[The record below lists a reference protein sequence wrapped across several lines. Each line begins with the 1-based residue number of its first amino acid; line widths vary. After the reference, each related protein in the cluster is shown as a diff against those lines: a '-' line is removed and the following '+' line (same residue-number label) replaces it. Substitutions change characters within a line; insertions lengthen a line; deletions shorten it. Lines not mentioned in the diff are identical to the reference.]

1 LAERRPVGARRFS
14 ENFII
19 PIIKSRHSARTVQ
32 ISHPH
37 SSFSQLCRW
46 ACIWSGVREMD
57 ASAPAAKM
65 AHDTAVWNEPIRARI
80 NPSSSRAKSSGGTAL
95 SRRTKEAPVQSPSE
109 AAAEETGP
117 CFESRTK
124 AFLSTLSDPAFV
136 IRKDGVIAEAFVPQ
150 NYEFTLIPSAV
161 VGRSI
166 RDLLPPQL
174 GQQAMHYVEKA
185 CRTREA
191 QTFTSQYL
199 LPGRTREFQV
209 KVTLCGKNELLA
221 VVRDVSTQKLLEK
234 EIVEI
239 TSREQTRLGQ
249 DLHDGLGQHLTGVTF
264 LTRAL
269 ENRLAAQSLPEAG
282 NAAEIGK
289 LVLQALSQTRNLA
302 RGLFPVE
309 LESSGLVAGL
319 RELAGTVEKMFSISC
334 KVDCDEDLV
343 IHDQTIQIHLFR
355 LAQEAVNNSVKHGKA
370 KIVQISLKKVDE
382 KYALSITDDGSG
394 FATDAVK
401 LKGLGLRIMNYRAQK
416 IGGVLKVEPA
426 KPCGTVVQCIFGHI

>member
-1 LAERRPVGARRFS
+1 MG
-14 ENFII
+14 
-19 PIIKSRHSARTVQ
+19 
-32 ISHPH
+32 
-37 SSFSQLCRW
+37 
-46 ACIWSGVREMD
+46 
-57 ASAPAAKM
+57 
-65 AHDTAVWNEPIRARI
+65 HDTAVWNEPIRARI
-80 NPSSSRAKSSGGTAL
+80 NPPTPRTRSSGGTTSA
-95 SRRTKEAPVQSPSE
+95 RRQKEAPAE
-109 AAAEETGP
+109 APAAEKPIEETGP
-117 CFESRTK
+117 CLETRLK

-136 IRKDGVIAEAFVPQ
+136 IRKDGVIAEAHVPQ
-150 NYEFTLIPSAV
+150 HYEFTLIPSAV

-185 CRTREA
+185 CRTRET
-191 QTFTSQYL
+191 QIFTSQYL

-221 VVRDVSTQKLLEK
+221 IVRDVSTQKLLEK
-234 EIVEI
+234 EVVEI
-239 TSREQTRLGQ
+239 TSREQTRIGQ

-269 ENRLAAQSLPEAG
+269 ENRLAAQSLPEAS

-309 LESSGLVAGL
+309 LESSGLVMGL

-334 KVDCDEDLV
+334 KVECDEGLA
-343 IHDQTIQIHLFR
+343 IHDQTAQTHLFR

-370 KIVQISLKKVDE
+370 KIVQISLKKVDD
-382 KYALSITDDGSG
+382 KYVLTVTDDGSG
-394 FATDAVK
+394 FAVDAVK
-401 LKGLGLRIMNYRAQK
+401 QKGLGLRIMNYRAQK
-416 IGGVLKVEPA
+416 VGGVLKVEPA
-426 KPCGTVVQCIFGHI
+426 KPQGTMVQCTFGQI

>member
-1 LAERRPVGARRFS
+1 MGMYMERCPRDGRPRS
-14 ENFII
+14 E
-19 PIIKSRHSARTVQ
+19 AQ
-32 ISHPH
+32 M
-37 SSFSQLCRW
+37 
-46 ACIWSGVREMD
+46 G
-57 ASAPAAKM
+57 
-65 AHDTAVWNEPIRARI
+65 HDTAVWNEPIRARI
-80 NPSSSRAKSSGGTAL
+80 NPSSSRAKSSGGTSL
-95 SRRTKEAPVQSPSE
+95 TRRSKPP
-109 AAAEETGP
+109 AAEPPATEPGVEEAGP
-117 CFESRTK
+117 CFETRVK

-136 IRKDGVIAEAFVPQ
+136 LRKDGIISEAYVPPH
-150 NYEFTLIPSAV
+150 YEFSLIPSAV

-185 CRTREA
+185 SRTRET
-191 QTFTSQYL
+191 QTFTGQYL

-221 VVRDVSTQKLLEK
+221 IVRDVSTQKLLEK
-234 EIVEI
+234 EVLEI
-239 TSREQTRLGQ
+239 TSREQTRIGQ

-309 LESSGLVAGL
+309 LESSGLVTGL

-334 KVDCDEDLV
+334 KVQCEEDLA
-343 IHDQTIQIHLFR
+343 IHDQTVQTHLFR

-370 KIVQISLKKVDE
+370 KIVQISLKKADE
-382 KYALSITDDGSG
+382 RYVLSITDDGSG
-394 FATDAVK
+394 FTAEAVK

-416 IGGVLKVEPA
+416 VGGALRIEPA
-426 KPCGTVVQCIFGHI
+426 KPRGTVVECTFGHI